1 MAKLPQSCGAVTAV
15 SALGQW
21 NGGDGSIK
29 PHSQRN
35 RRQHQEPGL
44 GAPCPLWQGGEA
56 ASGRGCAPQADM
68 ELDVQRAKE
77 LIEQKLAEE
86 EEEKRLKGGGYREP
100 PAVERM
106 NTPELEEEKHRGPRN
121 WGLEAVKG
129 QDRVRKSSVDLRRE
143 IIDVGSIQRLIE
155 LRKQRRQRREER
167 AATPEPPPP
176 PEPLEIEGPVEPE
189 TFLRAAVQGKMRV
202 IEKFL
207 ADGGSPDTC
216 DEFHRTA
223 LHRSS
228 LEGHTD
234 ILQKLLDSGAT
245 VDFRD
250 RLDCT
255 AVHWAC
261 RGGHLDAVKLLQD
274 HGADLNLKDK
284 VCRAEPAGT
293 ELDQGHRHAPG
304 DQGWPCVGLAGAG
317 PDPLWCL
324 PPPHIKLLSTPLH
337 VATRTGHL
345 DIVEH
350 LIHCGVDINSPDR
363 EGDTALHDATRL
375 SRYKIIKMLILHGAD
390 MMAKNQPLSA
400 HSCRLARPRRTWC
413 SSGRWTHARRWR
425 PRSNHRERRRSLH
438 DGTGQGPGTRLSSK
452 KQDPA
457 ETCPCQ

>member
-1 MAKLPQSCGAVTAV
+1 MEL
-15 SALGQW
+15 
-21 NGGDGSIK
+21 
-29 PHSQRN
+29 
-35 RRQHQEPGL
+35 
-44 GAPCPLWQGGEA
+44 
-56 ASGRGCAPQADM
+56 ADM

-77 LIEQKLAEE
+77 IIEQKLAEE
-86 EEEKRLKGGGYREP
+86 EEEKKQLQVDGTREP

-106 NTPELEEEKHRGPRN
+106 STPELEEEKHRGPRN
-121 WGLEAVKG
+121 RGLEAVKVRGVGVLGGPGTAGHGEDKRGAARCSPQG
-129 QDRVRKSSVDLRRE
+129 QERVRKSSVDLRRE

-176 PEPLEIEGPVEPE
+176 PEPLEIDGPVEPE
-189 TFLRAAVQGKMRV
+189 TFLRAAVQGKMHI

-207 ADGGSPDTC
+207 ADGGPPDTC

-228 LEGHTD
+228 LEGHMD

-274 HGADLNLKDK
+274 RGADLNLKD
-284 VCRAEPAGT
+284 
-293 ELDQGHRHAPG
+293 
-304 DQGWPCVGLAGAG
+304 
-317 PDPLWCL
+317 
-324 PPPHIKLLSTPLH
+324 KLLSTPLH
-337 VATRTGHL
+337 VATRTGHP

-363 EGDTALHDATRL
+363 AGKTPTDLVQQWQVDTRQALET
-375 SRYKIIKMLILHGAD
+375 KE
-390 MMAKNQPLSA
+390 QPQ
-400 HSCRLARPRRTWC
+400 REMEVLA
-413 SSGRWTHARRWR
+413 
-425 PRSNHRERRRSLH
+425 
-438 DGTGQGPGTRLSSK
+438 
-452 KQDPA
+452 
-457 ETCPCQ
+457 

>member
-1 MAKLPQSCGAVTAV
+1 MAKLPQSCRAATADG
-15 SALGQW
+15 ALGLRD
-21 NGGDGSIK
+21 GGAGSIK
-29 PHSQRN
+29 PCGQRSC
-35 RRQHQEPGL
+35 RQYQEPGL
-44 GAPCPLWQGGEA
+44 GKEERLHPAQ
-56 ASGRGCAPQADM
+56 GCAQWADM
-68 ELDVQRAKE
+68 ELDVQRAKD

-86 EEEKRLKGGGYREP
+86 EEEEKRLKDDGTREP

-106 NTPELEEEKHRGPRN
+106 STPDLEEEKRRGPRN

-129 QDRVRKSSVDLRRE
+129 QERVRKSSVDLRRE

-245 VDFRD
+245 VNFRD

-274 HGADLNLKDK
+274 RGADLNMKD
-284 VCRAEPAGT
+284 
-293 ELDQGHRHAPG
+293 
-304 DQGWPCVGLAGAG
+304 
-317 PDPLWCL
+317 
-324 PPPHIKLLSTPLH
+324 KLLSTPLH
-337 VATRTGHL
+337 VAARTGHL

-375 SRYKIIKMLILHGAD
+375 SRYKIIKMLILYGAD
-390 MMAKNQPLSA
+390 MMAKNHVSRGRSAPGPFAAPPCYTTLAPASLCLLLQAGKTPTDLVQQWQVDTRQALETKEQP
-400 HSCRLARPRRTWC
+400 
-413 SSGRWTHARRWR
+413 
-425 PRSNHRERRRSLH
+425 
-438 DGTGQGPGTRLSSK
+438 QGEMEV
-452 KQDPA
+452 PA
-457 ETCPCQ
+457 

>member
-1 MAKLPQSCGAVTAV
+1 MAKLPQSCGAGTAV
-15 SALGQW
+15 GALGQRD
-21 NGGDGSIK
+21 GGAGGIK
-29 PHSQRN
+29 PRRQRS
-35 RRQHQEPGL
+35 RRQHRELTPVVLKRRRGRILPG
-44 GAPCPLWQGGEA
+44 A
-56 ASGRGCAPQADM
+56 ARGADM
-68 ELDVQRAKE
+68 ELDVEKAKE
-77 LIEQKLAEE
+77 LIDQKLAEEE
-86 EEEKRLKGGGYREP
+86 EEEKRLKGDGPREP

-106 NTPELEEEKHRGPRN
+106 STPELEEEKRQGPRN
-121 WGLEAVKG
+121 RGIEAIKVRAGCGEWGAGGHGGDERGAACPRRARSG
-129 QDRVRKSSVDLRRE
+129 CGGARWTCAGRSSTW
-143 IIDVGSIQRLIE
+143 GAYSASSSCASS
-155 LRKQRRQRREER
+155 
-167 AATPEPPPP
+167 AASAGRSGRPPPSP
-176 PEPLEIEGPVEPE
+176 RRRRSPWRSYVQGLPGKPGCPGGAGHGAPCCPRCPSPALPCPQEGPVEPE
-189 TFLRAAVQGKMRV
+189 TFLRAAVQGKIRV

-207 ADGGSPDTC
+207 ADGGPPDTC

-284 VCRAEPAGT
+284 
-293 ELDQGHRHAPG
+293 
-304 DQGWPCVGLAGAG
+304 
-317 PDPLWCL
+317 
-324 PPPHIKLLSTPLH
+324 LLSTPLH
-337 VATRTGHL
+337 VATRTGHP

-390 MMAKNQPLSA
+390 MMAKNQAGKTPTELVQQWQTDTRQA
-400 HSCRLARPRRTWC
+400 LETKEQP
-413 SSGRWTHARRWR
+413 
-425 PRSNHRERRRSLH
+425 
-438 DGTGQGPGTRLSSK
+438 QGEAEV
-452 KQDPA
+452 PA
-457 ETCPCQ
+457 

>member
-1 MAKLPQSCGAVTAV
+1 
-15 SALGQW
+15 
-21 NGGDGSIK
+21 
-29 PHSQRN
+29 
-35 RRQHQEPGL
+35 
-44 GAPCPLWQGGEA
+44 
-56 ASGRGCAPQADM
+56 M
-68 ELDVQRAKE
+68 ELDVERAKE

-86 EEEKRLKGGGYREP
+86 EKEEKLKGDGAREP

-106 NTPELEEEKHRGPRN
+106 NTPELEEEKRRGPRN
-121 WGLEAVKG
+121 WGLEAIKG
-129 QDRVRKSSVDLRRE
+129 QEKVRRSSVDLRRE

-155 LRKQRRQRREER
+155 LRKQRRQRRAER
-167 AATPEPPPP
+167 AATPEPTPP

-189 TFLRAAVQGKMRV
+189 TFLRAAVQGKMHV

-228 LEGHTD
+228 LEGHVE

-274 HGADLNLKDK
+274 HGADLNVKD
-284 VCRAEPAGT
+284 
-293 ELDQGHRHAPG
+293 
-304 DQGWPCVGLAGAG
+304 
-317 PDPLWCL
+317 
-324 PPPHIKLLSTPLH
+324 KLLSTPLH

-345 DIVEH
+345 DVVEH
-350 LIHCGVDINSPDR
+350 LIHCGVDINAPDR

-375 SRYKIIKMLILHGAD
+375 SRYKIIKTLILHGAD
-390 MMAKNQPLSA
+390 MMAKNEVSVWGQHRGHLLPHDVVPPCAQPLSA
-400 HSCRLARPRRTWC
+400 HSCRLARPRLTWC
-413 SSGRWTHARRWR
+413 SSGRWTHARHWR
-425 PRSNHRERRRSLH
+425 PRNSHRGKWRSLH
-438 DGTGQGPGTRLSSK
+438 DGTRQGPGAGLSSK
-452 KQDPA
+452 ELNPDK
-457 ETCPCQ
+457 TFLCQ

>member
-1 MAKLPQSCGAVTAV
+1 
-15 SALGQW
+15 
-21 NGGDGSIK
+21 
-29 PHSQRN
+29 
-35 RRQHQEPGL
+35 
-44 GAPCPLWQGGEA
+44 
-56 ASGRGCAPQADM
+56 M

-86 EEEKRLKGGGYREP
+86 EEEEKEKRHKGDGAREP

-106 NTPELEEEKHRGPRN
+106 NTPELEEEKRHGFRN
-121 WGLEAVKG
+121 RGLEAIKG
-129 QDRVRKSSVDLRRE
+129 QERVRRSSVDLRRE

-167 AATPEPPPP
+167 VATPEPPPP
-176 PEPLEIEGPVEPE
+176 PESLEIEGPVEPE
-189 TFLRAAVQGKMRV
+189 TFLRAAVQGKMHI

-207 ADGGSPDTC
+207 ADGGSPNTC

-274 HGADLNLKDK
+274 RGADLNVRDK
-284 VCRAEPAGT
+284 VCRAVPGY
-293 ELDQGHRHAPG
+293 RHAPG
-304 DQGWPCVGLAGAG
+304 DEGWPCVVLAGVGA
-317 PDPLWCL
+317 DSLWCPSPSPL
-324 PPPHIKLLSTPLH
+324 KLLSTPLH
-337 VATRTGHL
+337 VATRTGHP

-375 SRYKIIKMLILHGAD
+375 SRYKIIKMLLLHGAD
-390 MMAKNQPLSA
+390 MMAKNQAGKTPTDLVQQWQVDTRQA
-400 HSCRLARPRRTWC
+400 LETKEQPQ
-413 SSGRWTHARRWR
+413 
-425 PRSNHRERRRSLH
+425 
-438 DGTGQGPGTRLSSK
+438 DGTEV
-452 KQDPA
+452 PA
-457 ETCPCQ
+457 